1 MTNALK
7 MIFARSNAALSLVA
21 GLYLSSQVGVFSA
34 GADPLPSSS
43 GRQIAQVTEPGQRGD
58 KADPDD
64 DKHRQKQGPAKSEQE
79 RPQKGSPGQPSPDR
93 QGEQQQKQE
102 REPAQKRGERGQERQ
117 DQESGKA
124 EQEQKQREDRARAD
138 QERQNQGRAKAD
150 EQKQREDRARA
161 EQDRQNQGRA
171 KADEQKQGE
180 DRARAEQDRQN
191 QGRAKADDQKQ
202 LERPQRERT
211 APSGAPGDRQNEER
225 ARADQERLNQDRV
238 RLDQEQQKQKDDR
251 AKLEQ
256 DRARSLKNKDQEQ
269 SLRQREQRLRAEED
283 RLRASADQLRGRE
296 DRYRLEHGRLQNAER
311 RLDRLQDIQEQRRE
325 RVEAGGQRTIIEE
338 PDRRVII
345 REQGRSII
353 RHDETAR
360 FSRLNRDVRTDRR
373 RDGVTLNV
381 FARRDGGEVVSES
394 DDEGRLL
401 RRYRRDQS
409 GREIVLIDNRDYY
422 RRRGRGEGFVFIDL
436 PAPRITIPRE
446 KYIVDYSAASGD
458 DLYEALTAPPVVR
471 IDRSYSLEEVRRSHP
486 VRERMRRVDLDDIN
500 FEFGSWEITGEELP
514 KLERLAKVIK
524 SILERRP
531 REVFLIEG
539 HTDAVGSDVDNLT
552 LSDRRAES
560 VAVILSDSFE
570 VSPENLTTQG
580 YGEQFL
586 KVDTQDAERSN
597 RRVAVRRITPL
608 LSKVGDTDRRPDRR

>member
-1 MTNALK
+1 MKNALK
-7 MIFARSNAALSLVA
+7 MIFARSDAALSLFA
-21 GLYLSSQVGVFSA
+21 GLCLSSQVGVFSA
-34 GADPLPSSS
+34 GADPLSPSS

-64 DKHRQKQGPAKSEQE
+64 DKRKQKQGPAKSEQE

-102 REPAQKRGERGQERQ
+102 REPAQKRGERGRERQ
-117 DQESGKA
+117 DQETGKA
-124 EQEQKQREDRARAD
+124 EQ
-138 QERQNQGRAKAD
+138 

-171 KADEQKQGE
+171 KADDQKQRE
-180 DRARAEQDRQN
+180 DRATGDQKRQN
-191 QGRAKADDQKQ
+191 QDRAKADEQKQ
-202 LERPQRERT
+202 REGQQRDGT
-211 APSGAPGDRQNEER
+211 GPSGAPGDRQKEER
-225 ARADQERLNQDRV
+225 ARADQEKLNQDRV
-238 RLDQEQQKQKDDR
+238 RLEQEQQKQKDDR

-256 DRARSLKNKDQEQ
+256 DRARSSQNKDQVQ

-283 RLRASADQLRGRE
+283 RLRASEEQLRGRE
-296 DRYRLEHGRLQNAER
+296 DRYRAEHGRLQNAER

-345 REQGRSII
+345 REQGRAII

-360 FSRLNRDVRTDRR
+360 FSRLNRDTRTDRR

-539 HTDAVGSDVDNLT
+539 HTDAVGSEVDNLT

-586 KVDTQDAERSN
+586 KVDTQEAERSN
-597 RRVAVRRITPL
+597 RRVAIRRITPL
-608 LSKVGDTDRRPDRR
+608 LSKVGETDRRPASR

>member
-1 MTNALK
+1 MKNALK
-7 MIFARSNAALSLVA
+7 MIFARSDAALSLFA
-21 GLYLSSQVGVFSA
+21 GLCLSSQVGAFSA
-34 GADPLPSSS
+34 GADPLSPSS

-64 DKHRQKQGPAKSEQE
+64 DKRKQKQGPAKSEQE

-102 REPAQKRGERGQERQ
+102 REPAQKRGERGRERQ
-117 DQESGKA
+117 DQETGKA

-138 QERQNQGRAKAD
+138 QERQNQDRAKAD
-150 EQKQREDRARA
+150 DQKQREDRARA

-171 KADEQKQGE
+171 KADEQKQRE
-180 DRARAEQDRQN
+180 DRATGDQERQN
-191 QGRAKADDQKQ
+191 QDRAKADEQKQ
-202 LERPQRERT
+202 REGQQRDGT
-211 APSGAPGDRQNEER
+211 GPSGAPGDRQKEER
-225 ARADQERLNQDRV
+225 ARADQEKLNQDRI
-238 RLDQEQQKQKDDR
+238 RLEQEQQKQKDDR

-256 DRARSLKNKDQEQ
+256 DRARSSQNKDQVQ

-283 RLRASADQLRGRE
+283 RLRASEEQLRGRE
-296 DRYRLEHGRLQNAER
+296 DRYRAEHGRLQNAER

-345 REQGRSII
+345 REQGRAII

-360 FSRLNRDVRTDRR
+360 FSRLNRDTRTDRR

-539 HTDAVGSDVDNLT
+539 HTDAVGSEVDNLT

-586 KVDTQDAERSN
+586 KVDTQEAERSN
-597 RRVAVRRITPL
+597 RRVAIRRITPL
-608 LSKVGDTDRRPDRR
+608 LSKVGETDRRPASR